1 MKKWIAIGALALL
14 NACAFTSYTRMF
26 GGYGYS
32 DAPLAQ
38 DRYRVTFAGYQDDVP
53 SKAADQALL
62 RSAEV
67 TLTKGYRYFVVVE
80 ERNEVLTSSYTVPAT
95 QTTETTSKTEGNETR
110 SSSTTTYSEARTVTQ
125 KQPATTLT
133 IQCFHDKPAEATGM
147 AAGKVYDAQFL
158 WAELGPRYGVKRP
171 PNA

>member
-1 MKKWIAIGALALL
+1 MKKWIAIGALVLL

-26 GGYGYS
+26 GGYGYN
-32 DAPLAQ
+32 DVPLSP
-38 DRYRVTFAGYQDDVP
+38 DRYRVTFAGYQNDVP

-80 ERNEVLTSSYTVPAT
+80 ERNDMLTSSYQVPAT
-95 QTTETTSKTEGNETR
+95 QTTETTSKVEGNETK
-110 SSSTTTYSEARTVTQ
+110 SVSTTTYNEAKTVTQ

-133 IQCFHDKPAEATGM
+133 ILCFTDKPAGVEPE
-147 AAGKVYDAQFL
+147 KVYDAQFL
-158 WAELGPRYGVKRP
+158 WTQMGPRYGVKRP
-171 PNA
+171 PKA

>member
-1 MKKWIAIGALALL
+1 MKKWIAIGALVLL

-26 GGYGYS
+26 GGYGYN
-32 DAPLAQ
+32 DVPLSP
-38 DRYRVTFAGYQDDVP
+38 DRYRVTFAGYQNDVP

-80 ERNEVLTSSYTVPAT
+80 ERNDMLTSSYQVPAT
-95 QTTETTSKTEGNETR
+95 QTTETTSKVEGNETK
-110 SSSTTTYSEARTVTQ
+110 SVSTTTYNEAKTVTQ

-133 IQCFHDKPAEATGM
+133 IQCFHDKPA
-147 AAGKVYDAQFL
+147 AAEGKVYDAQFL

-171 PNA
+171 PKG